1 MKKSVIFLI
10 NGLGIEKP
18 GSYSVSID
26 QSMPKL
32 CRTKETSFYTTA
44 ITNSLEYRSAY
55 QQFFLGDTYR
65 TELKYIKENVLNDK
79 VGSNPTYQSFVQS
92 VSTPNSKLHVFVEP
106 TNEQVVEQINSL
118 INTLSLDS
126 NKEVYLHLIVSQ
138 LTINEYKQLISM
150 VNYIKY
156 HINTHITVGFI
167 VGKEYFPE
175 ELSKEEMDVAKKLFF
190 YCSAERWSDTDK
202 KLLSLQEANI
212 LPCNAPGFCATTA
225 CTINNGD
232 TILFF
237 NTKRTNYD
245 KFINVIYSNAKDVFK
260 TEEYSLPI
268 YSIIRLDSK
277 YNIPYFAENIIYDN
291 SLSLILEKAKKKALI
306 ISEEKNI
313 ELVNFL
319 ANGRNYVNNPNIMF
333 MKLDNN
339 YLSNKENI
347 RNIIDLSPYELIIF
361 DYHMDTSKTI
371 NDLKEQLEQIDVV
384 LGHVAELSENKHS
397 LFITSLYG
405 IKKEMPLASYNNE
418 MVMIDYEMQIPI
430 FFFDY
435 SYPHSKY
442 VLFPGD
448 TNAILSSAI
457 RCIWDDPQV
466 DTLIQQKGLVNNI
479 LSVFNK

>member
-1 MKKSVIFLI
+1 MKKSIIFLI

-18 GSYSVSID
+18 GSYSIAID

-32 CRTKETSFYTTA
+32 SRTKETSFYTTA
-44 ITNSLEYRSAY
+44 ITNSLEYKSAY
-55 QQFFLGDTYR
+55 QQFFLGDTYKN
-65 TELKYIKENVLNDK
+65 ELNYIKEKIINDNI
-79 VGSNPTYQSFVQS
+79 GNNPTYQSFVKS
-92 VSTPNSKLHVFVEP
+92 VSVPNSKLHVFVEP
-106 TNEQVVEQINSL
+106 TNEKVVEQINNL

-126 NKEVYLHLIVSQ
+126 NKEVYLHLILSQ
-138 LTINEYKQLISM
+138 LTVNEYRQLISI

-156 HINTHITVGFI
+156 HINSHITVGFI
-167 VGKEYFPE
+167 VGKDYFPE
-175 ELSKEEMDVAKKLFF
+175 ELSKDEVDIAKKLFF

-202 KLLSLQEANI
+202 KLMSLQEANI
-212 LPCNAPGFCATTA
+212 LPCNAPGFCATTS
-225 CTINNGD
+225 CTIANGD

-237 NTKRTNYD
+237 NTRRTNYD
-245 KFINVIYSNAKDVFK
+245 KFINVIYSNAKEVFK

-277 YNIPYFAENIIYDN
+277 YNIACFSENIVYDN
-291 SLSLILEKAKKKALI
+291 SLSLILEKAQKKALI

-313 ELVNFL
+313 SLVNFL

-339 YLSNKENI
+339 YLSNIENI

-361 DYHMDTSKTI
+361 DYHMDTSRSI
-371 NDLKEQLEQIDVV
+371 NDLKEQLEHIDVV

-405 IKKEMPLASYNNE
+405 IKKEMPLADYNNE
-418 MVMIDYEMQIPI
+418 KVMIDYEMQIPI
-430 FFFDY
+430 FFYDY
-435 SYPHSKY
+435 TYPQSKF
-442 VLFPGD
+442 VLFPVD

-457 RCIWDDPQV
+457 RCIWDNPEI
-466 DTLIQQKGLVNNI
+466 DTLIQPRGLVNNI
-479 LSVFNK
+479 LNIFNK